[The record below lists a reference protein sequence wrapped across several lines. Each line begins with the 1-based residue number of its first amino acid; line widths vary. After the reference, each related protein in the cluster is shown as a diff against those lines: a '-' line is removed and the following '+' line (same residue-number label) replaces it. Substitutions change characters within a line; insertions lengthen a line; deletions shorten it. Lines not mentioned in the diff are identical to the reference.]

1 MNIEHVDALRKHHGI
16 FLTFKAKDYYTH
28 IKQKQIL
35 PNLQK
40 KNIAEH
46 FGGVHK
52 PTRYLYRFYSIVF
65 YAMLYLS
72 TILVKNQ
79 IILIYKSYFDTAF
92 INCL

>member
-52 PTRYLYRFYSIVF
+52 PTRYLYYLFYCILC
-65 YAMLYLS
+65 YALPVNNS
-72 TILVKNQ
+72 SQ
-79 IILIYKSYFDTAF
+79 ESDYFD
-92 INCL
+92 I